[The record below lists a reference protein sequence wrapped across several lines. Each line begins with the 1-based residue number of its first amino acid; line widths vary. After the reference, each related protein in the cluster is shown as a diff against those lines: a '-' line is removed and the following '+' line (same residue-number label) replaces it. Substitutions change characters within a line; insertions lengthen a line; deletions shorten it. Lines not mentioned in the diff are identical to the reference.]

1 MTTFYPR
8 AQTIEEAGLV
18 RLDTGGEAQ
27 VSITLPL
34 TKAVTLKGTIA
45 SSGEMSTGRANLL
58 KKVYDQY
65 ISFLQE
71 VVAKDGT
78 FQFKNVPAGSYEIMA
93 TSDAASG
100 GSSWNVG
107 QEVEVGTSDMDV
119 TLRPGPMAA
128 LSGHVLFEGDHPA
141 STAGLFVILRNDKG
155 NAVRIQVDPEGN
167 FSLSRILPGRYE
179 VTAGSAD
186 YVASYFAGPTG
197 ERLPLTL
204 EVASGET
211 IRRDLMLT
219 KAVSVIEG
227 TVEKAGIPQVGA
239 FVLLMPKDA
248 SLRWAYHVDQTDSYG
263 SYRHAAVPSGDYF
276 LIALSDGADV
286 VYRDAKVG
294 ATLAKAGRPVHVE
307 SGDRLDLKLDVV
319 ATSTL
324 HLPQP

>member
-45 SSGEMSTGRANLL
+45 SSGEMSTGRATLL

-65 ISFLQE
+65 VSFLEE

-93 TSDAASG
+93 TSDAPSG

-107 QEVEVGTSDMDV
+107 QEVVVGTSDMDV

-128 LSGHVLFEGDHPA
+128 LSGHLLFDGDHPA
-141 STAGLFVILRNDKG
+141 STASLFVMLRNDKG

-167 FSLSRILPGRYE
+167 FLLSRILPGRYE

-219 KAVSVIEG
+219 KAVSVIDG
-227 TVEKAGIPQVGA
+227 TVEKAGMPQVGA
-239 FVLLMPKDA
+239 FVLLMPKDP
-248 SLRWAYHVDQTDSYG
+248 SLRWAYHVDQTDSDG
-263 SYRHAAVPSGDYF
+263 SYHLAAVASGDYL

-286 VYRDAKVG
+286 LYRDAKVG
-294 ATLAKAGRPVHVE
+294 ATLAKSGRPVHVE
-307 SGDRLDLKLDVV
+307 SGDRLDIKLDVV
-319 ATSTL
+319 ATPTL